1 MPFTPAHAAVVLPL
15 RRLGLPL
22 SALVAGA
29 TVPDLPMFLPGRPG
43 YDVTH
48 SLWAVLTLDVLLA
61 SVAVWLWFALVRDA
75 YADVTPWVRDRVP
88 ARARLTGRQ
97 WTLVP
102 VAAAL
107 GALTHVA
114 WDSAAHE
121 GRWIATHVPWLAT
134 DHAGI
139 AGAQWAQWASGV
151 LGLLVVAASIAWWL
165 AREPVAPRASRVARP
180 LLWFLVAPAV
190 AVVAGAVALAGADDL
205 HHGAV
210 DTAVAGVQ
218 GLVVSMAVAGA
229 CWHGAV
235 ARVREARPA
244 EIA

>member
-29 TVPDLPMFLPGRPG
+29 TVPDTPMFLPGRPG

-61 SVAVWLWFALVRDA
+61 SFAVWLWFAMVRDA

-88 ARARLTGRQ
+88 ARARLSARQ

-102 VAAAL
+102 VAAVL
-107 GALTHVA
+107 GALTHVV
-114 WDSAAHE
+114 WDSATHE
-121 GRWIATHVPWLAT
+121 GRPVAETVPWLAT
-134 DHAGI
+134 EHAGI

-151 LGLLVVAASIAWWL
+151 LGLLVVVAYTVRWL
-165 AREPVAPRASRVARP
+165 AREPVAPRASRVSRP
-180 LLWFLVAPAV
+180 LAWFLVAPAA
-190 AVVAGAVALAGADDL
+190 AVVAGTVALAGADAL

-210 DTAVAGVQ
+210 GAAVAGVQ
-218 GLVVSMAVAGA
+218 GLVLAAAVTGA
-229 CWHGAV
+229 CWHRVV
-235 ARVREARPA
+235 ARARRPRPA
-244 EIA
+244 GVA